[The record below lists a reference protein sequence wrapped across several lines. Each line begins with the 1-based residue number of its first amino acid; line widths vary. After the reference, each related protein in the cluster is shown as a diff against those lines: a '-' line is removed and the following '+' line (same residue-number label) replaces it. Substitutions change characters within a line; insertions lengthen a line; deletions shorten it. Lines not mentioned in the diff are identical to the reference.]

1 MQNSLNPPQVKTCM
15 FTTINIFLL
24 PSISSQE
31 NIKYGGEKCFEV
43 QQDKT
48 VGLLRILILM
58 SEACHAEAHGRTL
71 RQE

>member
-1 MQNSLNPPQVKTCM
+1 M

-43 QQDKT
+43 QQDKKFALHSRT
-48 VGLLRILILM
+48 VMDID
-58 SEACHAEAHGRTL
+58 SNE
-71 RQE
+71 